1 MLEQA
6 FDELQRVRG
15 VSILAYQQAA
25 DIVARQS
32 GLELAQ
38 FVGIEFVDLDPVF
51 APQFP
56 GQSVLFQASRGAV
69 DIEVAQAVNE
79 ILGAGGAD
87 QRLQGF
93 EGRAEEWAQCMDLG
107 VHPLR
112 GADTTKW
119 K

>member
-38 FVGIEFVDLDPVF
+38 FVGIELVDLDPVF
-51 APQFP
+51 AP
-56 GQSVLFQASRGAV
+56 
-69 DIEVAQAVNE
+69 
-79 ILGAGGAD
+79 
-87 QRLQGF
+87 
-93 EGRAEEWAQCMDLG
+93 
-107 VHPLR
+107 
-112 GADTTKW
+112 
-119 K
+119 